1 MSYEHNKRLTGSIED
16 SCPHV
21 IRSYPEML
29 HLAEMHDG
37 LIKSALDELA
47 NVSFMDDREHHT
59 ENCDACVL
67 IKNIELRVTHDLS
80 MWRVYR
86 TAASELRSTVSE
98 TTKPNISTQ
107 GSFLTLAITT
117 RSLLEATLRSCIL
130 YFNRDIRI
138 FNKYLAD
145 SLVSFNKMKWGSL
158 HYILNTQAISDALDE
173 YASMSNKE
181 RNNSEMYHDPAPTFK
196 SKVELLDQA
205 STDPTFHAYFHE
217 LQEFYSFL
225 SDITHGGS
233 AFIAACNFNQHS
245 TVIEQQKITLQNPGE
260 IIVKQGAYQFCSS
273 AYQLLELIGISQVFS
288 LRLLKQLYL
297 PILIS
302 ALSNIGECDAVRS
315 ALMTVHT
322 RLVKST
328 PSISF

>member
-1 MSYEHNKRLTGSIED
+1 MPYEHNKRLTKSIED

-29 HLAEMHDG
+29 RLAEAHDG
-37 LIKSALDELA
+37 FIESALDDLA
-47 NVSFMDDREHHT
+47 TVSFLEGREHHP
-59 ENCDACVL
+59 EDCDACVL

-86 TAASELRSTVSE
+86 AAASELRSTLSK
-98 TTKPNISTQ
+98 TTEPNIAAQ
-107 GSFLTLAITT
+107 GSFLSLAITT

-130 YFNRDIRI
+130 YFTRDIKI
-138 FNKYLAD
+138 FNKYLVD
-145 SLVSFNKMKWGSL
+145 SLVSFNKMRWGSL
-158 HYILNTQAISDALDE
+158 HYILDTQAISSVLDE

-181 RNNSEMYHDPAPTFK
+181 RNNSDLYHDPAPTFK
-196 SKVELLDQA
+196 SKVELLDKA
-205 STDPTFHAYFHE
+205 SPDPTFHAYFDE

-233 AFIAACNFNQHS
+233 AFIAACNFNQRS

-260 IIVKQGAYQFCSS
+260 IIIRQGSYQFCSS

-297 PILIS
+297 PILIVS
-302 ALSNIGECDAVRS
+302 LSNIEECAAAHS
-315 ALMTVHT
+315 ALMRAHT
-322 RLVKST
+322 RLVEFT
-328 PSISF
+328 TSISF